1 MESNPAN
8 NAQDAPVLAAADDGH
23 TTDERDAPVPAMA
36 DGSRTT
42 AEQIAE
48 IAGAV
53 AELQAARV
61 AEDVAAQAITR
72 RLRPFEVVMVVLL
85 AISLL
90 IHALTLSRLLSV
102 RATLRDEVGRLA
114 EAVHSAKQQQLSYDL
129 PIDQQVPINIDVPI
143 KRELAVPINTSVQI
157 KQQIT
162 LPIDT
167 GLGVVNIPVPIDA
180 SVPISTSVPIA
191 FDQTVNV
198 STTVPIQLNLPV
210 RIDMGSGQVGGY
222 LDRLYAALLEL
233 RERF

>member
-1 MESNPAN
+1 MESNISN
-8 NAQDAPVLAAADDGH
+8 NTQDTPVLMGDD
-23 TTDERDAPVPAMA
+23 A
-36 DGSRTT
+36 RTT

-48 IAGAV
+48 IAGTV

-61 AEDVAAQAITR
+61 AEDVAAQTTR
-72 RLRPFEVVMVVLL
+72 RLRPFEVVMIVLL

-90 IHALTLSRLLSV
+90 VHALTISRLLSI
-102 RATLRDEVGRLA
+102 RATLRDEVGQLA
-114 EAVHSAKQQQLSYDL
+114 EAVQNAKQQQLSYDL

-143 KRELAVPINTSVQI
+143 QRDLTVPINTSVQI

-167 GLGVVNIPVPIDA
+167 GLGVVNLPVPIDA
-180 SVPISTSVPIA
+180 TVPISTSVRIS
-191 FDQTVNV
+191 FDQTVNI

-210 RIDMGSGQVGGY
+210 RIDMGTGQVGGY

>member
-1 MESNPAN
+1 MESNLSDTHDTAAPA
-8 NAQDAPVLAAADDGH
+8 
-23 TTDERDAPVPAMA
+23 E

-48 IAGAV
+48 IAGVV
-53 AELQAARV
+53 AELRAARV
-61 AEDVAAQAITR
+61 AEDIDERATTR
-72 RLRPFEVVMVVLL
+72 RLRPFEVVMIVLL

-114 EAVHSAKQQQLSYDL
+114 EAVQSAKQQQLSYDM

-143 KRELAVPINTSVQI
+143 KRNLTVPINLNVPI

-162 LPIDT
+162 VPIDT
-167 GLGVVNIPVPIDA
+167 GLGVVNIPVSLDT
-180 SVPISTSVPIA
+180 SVPISTSVPIE
-191 FDQTVNV
+191 FDQTVNI

-210 RIDMGSGQVGGY
+210 RIDLGSGQVGGY
-222 LDRLYAALLEL
+222 LDRVYAALLEL

>member
-1 MESNPAN
+1 MAHESNI
-8 NAQDAPVLAAADDGH
+8 DDD
-23 TTDERDAPVPAMA
+23 TRVR
-36 DGSRTT
+36 SSNSSSST

-61 AEDVAAQAITR
+61 AEDVAARTATR
-72 RLRPFEVVMVVLL
+72 RFRPFEVVMMVLL

-90 IHALTLSRLLSV
+90 VHALTLSRLLSV
-102 RATLRDEVGRLA
+102 RATLRNEVGRLA
-114 EAVHSAKQQQLSYDL
+114 EAVQEAKQQQLRYDL

-143 KRELAVPINTSVQI
+143 ERELEVPINMSVRI
-157 KQQIT
+157 KQDIT

-167 GLGVVNIPVPIDA
+167 GLGVFDIPVPIDA

-191 FDQTVNV
+191 LDETVNI

-210 RIDMGSGQVGGY
+210 QIDLGSGQVGGY

-233 RERF
+233 RDRL

>member
-1 MESNPAN
+1 MSLST
-8 NAQDAPVLAAADDGH
+8 DIHDVPVLAAAEDSH
-23 TTDERDAPVPAMA
+23 
-36 DGSRTT
+36 TT

-61 AEDVAAQAITR
+61 AEEVAGQATTR
-72 RLRPFEVVMVVLL
+72 RLRPFETVMVVLL

-114 EAVHSAKQQQLSYDL
+114 TAVQGAKQQQLRYDV

-143 KRELAVPINTSVQI
+143 KRELTVPINTSVQI

-167 GLGVVNIPVPIDA
+167 GLGLVNIPVPIDA

-191 FDQTVNV
+191 FDQTVNI

-210 RIDMGSGQVGGY
+210 QIDMGSGQVGGY
-222 LDRLYAALLEL
+222 LDRIYAALLEL

>member
-1 MESNPAN
+1 MESNLSSDMQDPPA
-8 NAQDAPVLAAADDGH
+8 
-23 TTDERDAPVPAMA
+23 PAA

-48 IAGAV
+48 IASAV
-53 AELQAARV
+53 AELQATRV
-61 AEDVAAQAITR
+61 AEDVAAQATTR

-114 EAVHSAKQQQLSYDL
+114 EAVQSAKQQQLSYDM
-129 PIDQQVPINIDVPI
+129 PIDQQVPINVDVPI
-143 KRELAVPINTSVQI
+143 KRDLTVPINLKVPI

-162 LPIDT
+162 VPIDT
-167 GLGVVNIPVPIDA
+167 GLGVVNIPVSLDT
-180 SVPISTSVPIA
+180 SVPISTSVPIE
-191 FDQTVNV
+191 FDQTVNI

-210 RIDMGSGQVGGY
+210 RIDLGSGQVGGY
-222 LDRLYAALLEL
+222 LDRVYAALLKL

>member
-1 MESNPAN
+1 MESNN
-8 NAQDAPVLAAADDGH
+8 DTHNLPVLVEPDLRATDG
-23 TTDERDAPVPAMA
+23 A
-36 DGSRTT
+36 RTT

-48 IAGAV
+48 IAGVV
-53 AELQAARV
+53 AELRAARV
-61 AEDVAAQAITR
+61 AEDVAAQATTH

-114 EAVHSAKQQQLSYDL
+114 EAVQSTKQQQLTYNI
-129 PIDQQVPINIDVPI
+129 PIDQQVPIDIDVPI
-143 KRELAVPINTSVQI
+143 KRDLTVPINTAVQI
-157 KQQIT
+157 KQDIT

-191 FDQTVNV
+191 FDQSVNI

-210 RIDMGSGQVGGY
+210 RIDLGSGQVGGY

-233 RERF
+233 RERL

>member
-1 MESNPAN
+1 MVYESNIDN
-8 NAQDAPVLAAADDGH
+8 NRAS
-23 TTDERDAPVPAMA
+23 TTDHP
-36 DGSRTT
+36 STT

-61 AEDVAAQAITR
+61 AEDVAARAATR
-72 RLRPFEVVMVVLL
+72 RFRPFEVVMMVLL

-90 IHALTLSRLLSV
+90 VHALTLSRLLSV
-102 RATLRDEVGRLA
+102 RATLRDEVDQLA
-114 EAVHSAKQQQLSYDL
+114 AAVQNAKQQQLRYDL
-129 PIDQQVPINIDVPI
+129 PIDQHVPINVDVPI
-143 KRELAVPINTSVQI
+143 RRELEVPINTSVQI
-157 KQQIT
+157 KQQIS

-167 GLGVVNIPVPIDA
+167 GLGVIDIPVPIDA
-180 SVPISTSVPIA
+180 NVPISTSVPIA
-191 FDQTVNV
+191 FDQTVNI

-210 RIDMGSGQVGGY
+210 QVDLGSGQVGAY

>member
-1 MESNPAN
+1 MESNLSDDT
-8 NAQDAPVLAAADDGH
+8 QDTPVL
-23 TTDERDAPVPAMA
+23 VA

-53 AELQAARV
+53 AKLRAARV
-61 AEDVAAQAITR
+61 AEDVAARATTR
-72 RLRPFEVVMVVLL
+72 RLRPFEVVMIVLL
-85 AISLL
+85 AVSLL

-114 EAVHSAKQQQLSYDL
+114 EAVQSAKQQQLRYDL
-129 PIDQQVPINIDVPI
+129 PIDQQVPINIDVPL
-143 KRELAVPINTSVQI
+143 KRELTVPINTSVQI
-157 KQQIT
+157 KQQIM

-191 FDQTVNV
+191 FDQTVNI

>member
-1 MESNPAN
+1 MESNLSDTQDPPA
-8 NAQDAPVLAAADDGH
+8 LAG
-23 TTDERDAPVPAMA
+23 

-48 IAGAV
+48 ITSAV

-61 AEDVAAQAITR
+61 AEDVAARMTMR
-72 RLRPFEVVMVVLL
+72 RLRPFEAVMVVLL
-85 AISLL
+85 AVSLL

-102 RATLRDEVGRLA
+102 RATLREEVGQLA
-114 EAVHSAKQQQLSYDL
+114 EAVQSAKQQQLRYDL

-143 KRELAVPINTSVQI
+143 KRDLTVPINIDVPI
-157 KQQIT
+157 KQRIT
-162 LPIDT
+162 VPIDT
-167 GLGVVNIPVPIDA
+167 GLGVVNIPVQLDT
-180 SVPISTSVPIA
+180 SVPISTSVPIE
-191 FDQTVNV
+191 FDQTVNI
-198 STTVPIQLNLPV
+198 STTVPIQLNIPV

>member
-1 MESNPAN
+1 MESKPMNDTWN
-8 NAQDAPVLAAADDGH
+8 TSAPDLPRSTAA
-23 TTDERDAPVPAMA
+23 
-36 DGSRTT
+36 T

-61 AEDVAAQAITR
+61 AEEAAARAATR
-72 RLRPFEVVMVVLL
+72 RLRPFEAVMVVLL

-114 EAVHSAKQQQLSYDL
+114 EGVQAAKQQELRYDL
-129 PIDQQVPINIDVPI
+129 PIDQQVPIDVDVPI
-143 KRELAVPINTSVQI
+143 QRELTVPIDTSVRI
-157 KQQIT
+157 KQDIT
-162 LPIDT
+162 LPVDT

-180 SVPISTSVPIA
+180 TIPVSTSVPIA
-191 FDQTVNV
+191 FDQTVNI
-198 STTVPIQLNLPV
+198 STTVPIRLSLPV
-210 RIDMGSGQVGGY
+210 RIDMNSGQLGGY
-222 LDRLYAALLEL
+222 LDRLYAALIEL

>member
-1 MESNPAN
+1 MESNVHNEVPKM
-8 NAQDAPVLAAADDGH
+8 PVLTAV
-23 TTDERDAPVPAMA
+23 EPRI
-36 DGSRTT
+36 T

-53 AELQAARV
+53 AELQATRV
-61 AEDVAAQAITR
+61 AEDVAAQAATR
-72 RLRPFEVVMVVLL
+72 RLRPFEVVMIVLL

-90 IHALTLSRLLSV
+90 IHALTISRLLSV
-102 RATLRDEVGRLA
+102 RAALRDEVEQLA
-114 EAVHSAKQQQLSYDL
+114 QAVQSAKQQQLSYNL
-129 PIDQQVPINIDVPI
+129 PIDQQLPINIDVPI
-143 KRELAVPINTSVQI
+143 KRDLTVPIKIDVPI

-162 LPIDT
+162 VPIDT
-167 GLGVVNIPVPIDA
+167 GLGVVNLPVALDT

-191 FDQTVNV
+191 FDQTVNI

-210 RIDMGSGQVGGY
+210 QIDLNNGQFGGY

>member
-1 MESNPAN
+1 MESNLSN
-8 NAQDAPVLAAADDGH
+8 DTQDMLAAA
-23 TTDERDAPVPAMA
+23 AS
-36 DGSRTT
+36 DGSSTT

-48 IAGAV
+48 LAGVV
-53 AELQAARV
+53 AELRAARV
-61 AEDVAAQAITR
+61 AEDVAAQTTAR
-72 RLRPFEVVMVVLL
+72 RLRPFEVVMIVLL
-85 AISLL
+85 AVSLL

-114 EAVHSAKQQQLSYDL
+114 EAVQSAKQQQLRYDL
-129 PIDQQVPINIDVPI
+129 PIDQQLPINIDVPL
-143 KRELAVPINTSVQI
+143 KRELTVPINTSVQI

-167 GLGVVNIPVPIDA
+167 GLGVINIPVPIDA

-191 FDQTVNV
+191 FDQTVNI

-222 LDRLYAALLEL
+222 LDRLYNALLEL

>member
-1 MESNPAN
+1 MNLSGDS
-8 NAQDAPVLAAADDGH
+8 QDAPALAA
-23 TTDERDAPVPAMA
+23 A

-48 IAGAV
+48 IAGVV

-61 AEDVAAQAITR
+61 AEDVAARATTR

-114 EAVHSAKQQQLSYDL
+114 TAVQSAKQQQLRYDL
-129 PIDQQVPINIDVPI
+129 PIDQQVPINVDVPI
-143 KRELAVPINTSVQI
+143 KRDLTVPINLKVPI

-162 LPIDT
+162 VPIDT
-167 GLGVVNIPVPIDA
+167 GLGVVNIPVSLDT
-180 SVPISTSVPIA
+180 SVPISTSVPIE
-191 FDQTVNV
+191 FDQTVNI
-198 STTVPIQLNLPV
+198 S
-210 RIDMGSGQVGGY
+210 
-222 LDRLYAALLEL
+222 
-233 RERF
+233 